1 MGGVLPNIMGLQLAG
16 RTAQSVLDEPLAE
29 FPQGPGC
36 LFTLSLL
43 GWQATATVVEIHASK
58 ALQLWGDCTVD
69 SGSSSLLL
77 KSREERK
84 AIIFKEM
91 SDKTMPFGYLEIS
104 EPFSTWTSA
113 WQRALLQAQDRKSM
127 MCDSCEKTSL

>member
-1 MGGVLPNIMGLQLAG
+1 MITAVLIYSHFPALEVQGTQDDGADCDEGQSMGGVLPNIMGFQLAG

-43 GWQATATVVEIHASK
+43 GWQATAAVVEIHPSE

-77 KSREERK
+77 
-84 AIIFKEM
+84 
-91 SDKTMPFGYLEIS
+91 
-104 EPFSTWTSA
+104 
-113 WQRALLQAQDRKSM
+113 
-127 MCDSCEKTSL
+127 

>member
-91 SDKTMPFGYLEIS
+91 SDKTMPFWLSG
-104 EPFSTWTSA
+104 
-113 WQRALLQAQDRKSM
+113 D
-127 MCDSCEKTSL
+127 